1 MLPLDIILVR
11 HGQSEGNAALS
22 AWRKGDP
29 EPAGEHRDRHS
40 REYRLT
46 DKGIEQAR
54 MAGEW
59 IRKHVYP
66 SRSITKFLVSD
77 YLRARETAAHLGLP
91 GARWSVQYNLRER
104 DMASMDNMSIPDRKK
119 YFPLE
124 DTQYAQDRFLSIPA
138 GGGESIPRL
147 CQRVKT
153 ESLDEWG
160 RRFSQDGVIA
170 VGHGHTMRA
179 FQLVL
184 EGLGHDD
191 FIRLDTSEEPADLI
205 RNCHILWYTRIHP
218 GTHNRGDS
226 ISYVRS
232 VSPTEGID
240 HGWQRITHPTYTDA
254 ELLAYVDQYP
264 RHIS

>member
-29 EPAGEHRDRHS
+29 EPTGEHRDRHS

-59 IRKHVYP
+59 IREHVCRIRP
-66 SRSITKFLVSD
+66 IGRFFVSD
-77 YLRARETAAHLGLP
+77 YLRARETAGWLRLP
-91 GARWSVQYNLRER
+91 NAQWSVQFNLRER

-119 YFPLE
+119 HFPLE
-124 DTQYAQDRFLSIPA
+124 DAQYAQDRFLSIPA

-153 ESLDEWG
+153 ESLDEWE
-160 RRFSQDGVIA
+160 RRFSHNTIIA

-179 FQLVL
+179 FQIML

-205 RNCHILWYTRIHP
+205 RNCHILWYTRIDPRTHERS
-218 GTHNRGDS
+218 GT
-226 ISYVRS
+226 ISHVRS

-240 HGWQRITHPTYTDA
+240 QGWRPITHPVYSDA